1 MKRALVLG
9 SGGSGKTTF
18 AVRLAR
24 LTGLPLIHLDSHYW
38 LPNWQKRSDDE
49 WASIV
54 RELVSRDCWIMDGN
68 YGGTLDER
76 LKACDTVFFL
86 DVPRGQC
93 LSRVLRRQLLNGGRA
108 RAEMPEG
115 CAERFSLEFLA
126 WIWTYPT
133 RRRGPI
139 LERLEGLRSDR
150 LVHVFR
156 SDAEIDHFL
165 DRLR

>member
-1 MKRALVLG
+1 
-9 SGGSGKTTF
+9 
-18 AVRLAR
+18 
-24 LTGLPLIHLDSHYW
+24 
-38 LPNWQKRSDDE
+38 
-49 WASIV
+49 
-54 RELVSRDCWIMDGN
+54 MDGN

-76 LKACDTVFFL
+76 LNACDTVFFL